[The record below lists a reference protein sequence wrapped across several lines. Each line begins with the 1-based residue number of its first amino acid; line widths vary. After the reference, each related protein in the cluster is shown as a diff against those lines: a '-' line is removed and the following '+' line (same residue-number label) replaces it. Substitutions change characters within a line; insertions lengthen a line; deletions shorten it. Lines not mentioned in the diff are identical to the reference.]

1 MPRPKDQARRRHEL
15 VAAASDVVAR
25 KGLAAVRLRDV
36 ADAAGM
42 TSGNVLYYYDG
53 LDELFFAAYERAIE
67 RFCVERE
74 AAVERV
80 RAPARKLATALRLG
94 VPVGPQDTEIR
105 LLYEFEAVA
114 FRSPACADLMA
125 AYVDRQV
132 SMYEGVLREGVDGG
146 AFTLA
151 GDARRLARNI
161 VALEDGHGVYVLTG
175 QVSPR
180 ELELLLLEHA
190 AAVTG
195 VPLRTFG
202 RPRLPR

>member
-1 MPRPKDQARRRHEL
+1 MPRTKDQARRRHEL

-36 ADAAGM
+36 AEAAGM
-42 TSGNVLYYYDG
+42 TSGNVLYYYEG

-67 RFCVERE
+67 RFCVQRE
-74 AAVERV
+74 SAVARV
-80 RAPARKLATALRLG
+80 RDPARQLATALRLG
-94 VPVGPQDTEIR
+94 VPLGPEDTEIR

-114 FRSPACADLMA
+114 FRSSACADLMA
-125 AYVDRQV
+125 AYVERQV
-132 SMYEGVLREGVDGG
+132 AMYERVLGAGAEAGVF
-146 AFTLA
+146 ALA
-151 GDARRLARNI
+151 GKARSLARNI

-175 QVSPR
+175 QVAPR

-195 VPLRTFG
+195 LTLRAFG
-202 RPRLPR
+202 RPRLRR

>member
-36 ADAAGM
+36 AEAAGM

-67 RFCVERE
+67 RFCVQRE
-74 AAVERV
+74 SAVGRV
-80 RAPARKLATALRLG
+80 RAPARQLATALRLG
-94 VPVGPQDTEIR
+94 VPLGPEDTEIR

-114 FRSPACADLMA
+114 FRSAACADLMA
-125 AYVDRQV
+125 AYVERQV
-132 SMYEGVLREGVDGG
+132 AMYERVLQSGADAGV
-146 AFTLA
+146 FSLA
-151 GDARRLARNI
+151 GETRSLARNI

-175 QVSPR
+175 QVAPR

-190 AAVTG
+190 AAITG
-195 VPLRTFG
+195 LPLRAFG
-202 RPRLPR
+202 RLQLRR